1 MTTIRA
7 YTLSVFEAAKL
18 LGYHHQTIRDKAAL
32 GQIPGIKRGRKWLFS
47 EAELLDFLK
56 DATHNHIQGIL
67 TNEFDKKLTDGN
79 S

>member
-18 LGYHHQTIRDKAAL
+18 LGYHPQTIRDKAAM
-32 GQIPGIKRGRKWLFS
+32 GQIPGIKRGRKWIFS
-47 EAELLDFLK
+47 EAELMDFLK
-56 DATHNHIQGIL
+56 AATHQHVQGIL
-67 TNEFDKKLTDGN
+67 TNEFDRKLISG

>member
-18 LGYHHQTIRDKAAL
+18 LDYHPQTIRDKAAL

-56 DATHNHIQGIL
+56 SATHNHVQGIL
-67 TNEFDKKLTDGN
+67 TNEFDRKLESG

>member
-18 LGYHHQTIRDKAAL
+18 LGYHPQTIRDKAAL
-32 GQIPGIKRGRKWLFS
+32 GQIPGIKRGRKWIFS

-56 DATHNHIQGIL
+56 EATHNHVQGTL
-67 TNEFDKKLTDGN
+67 TNEFDRKLN
-79 S
+79 SGS